1 MRYLIALLA
10 FALVFSAVIVDASVV
25 NSPHD
30 IAWPLSGRYVCV
42 NCHTPHQ
49 SGQGSNTNLLWNRN
63 RTAPTVSAYYNSA
76 TFDMGPANSTN
87 LGPQTLLCLY
97 CHDGA
102 ASTLVNY
109 PGPGS
114 TQDTNYD
121 LAAGD
126 IGTFANIDTDL
137 SDDHPVAFV
146 YDNTAD
152 NDNNGFPAK
161 NANNAIPGNGT
172 GTEYKLY
179 DNDTFQCATCH
190 SVHDTATYTKAGWNG
205 LGNARSSS
213 GEVYFLRTSNAS
225 SQMCNDCHVNR

>member
-1 MRYLIALLA
+1 MRYLIILIALT
-10 FALVFSAVIVDASVV
+10 LVFSAALVDAAVV

-30 IAWPLSGRYVCV
+30 IAYAVSGRYICV

-49 SGQGSNTNLLWNRN
+49 SGQGSTSDLLWNRN
-63 RTAPTVSAYYNSA
+63 RTAPSVSAYYNSA
-76 TFDMGPANSTN
+76 TFDMGPANSGN
-87 LGPQTLLCLY
+87 LGPQTTLCLY

-114 TQDTNYD
+114 TQNTDYD
-121 LAAGD
+121 LAVND
-126 IGTFANIDTDL
+126 ISGWANIGTDL

-146 YDNTAD
+146 YNASAD
-152 NDNNGFPAK
+152 LDDNGFPA
-161 NANNAIPGNGT
+161 AVNNAIPGDGT
-172 GTEYKLY
+172 STQYRLY
-179 DNDTFQCATCH
+179 ANDTFQCATCH

-205 LGNARSSS
+205 LGNARTSS